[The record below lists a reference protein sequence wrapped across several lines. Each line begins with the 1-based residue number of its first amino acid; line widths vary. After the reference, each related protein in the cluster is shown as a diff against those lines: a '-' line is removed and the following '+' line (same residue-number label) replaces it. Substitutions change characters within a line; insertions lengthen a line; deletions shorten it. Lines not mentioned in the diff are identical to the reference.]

1 MPLRGPGIQV
11 GAAPGGEGAPA
22 GNRCD
27 WAPRP
32 ALRLLC
38 HLPRLPAELLHPQR
52 TSGLHGFLEPQRG
65 WPRYGTGPTVSGV
78 QGEGEASC
86 LQAAGAPAPRK
97 QAAVQLGSSGF
108 KSNTVLTPVLFN
120 NNHLCVNN
128 FHIMLSSTQSPGTH
142 PMLLCKL
149 PLMMVPFYKGVHC
162 GFRAWSL

>member
-11 GAAPGGEGAPA
+11 GAAPGGEGASA

-38 HLPRLPAELLHPQR
+38 YLPWLPAKLLHPQC

-65 WPRYGTGPTVSGV
+65 RPRYGKGLTVSRV
-78 QGEGEASC
+78 QGERAASP

-97 QAAVQLGSSGF
+97 QAAVQPGSSRS

-120 NNHLCVNN
+120 NNHMCVDN
-128 FHIMLSSTQSPGTH
+128 FHIMLSSTRSPGTH

-149 PLMMVPFYKGVHC
+149 PLMMVPFYK
-162 GFRAWSL
+162 